1 MGMSRDVRLL
11 PLSLRFADPA
21 LEREYCVLQFRQ
33 SKWQVILI
41 CGVNACSHVL
51 AAIALP
57 EFKELLLPG
66 FLIFVSLF
74 VLRMLLLRKA
84 DQGGAHMIF
93 YYGLGE
99 RPSRRPARPNAHRH
113 HLDSHDAHRPPRR
126 TQSSSSL
133 SARPLSC

>member
-1 MGMSRDVRLL
+1 MSRDVRLR

-51 AAIALP
+51 AAIAVP
-57 EFKELLLPG
+57 EFKELLFPG

-74 VLRMLLLRKA
+74 VLRLLLLRKA
-84 DQGGAHMIF
+84 DESGAHTIF

-99 RPSRRPARPNAHRH
+99 RPPRDCVPAN
-113 HLDSHDAHRPPRR
+113 
-126 TQSSSSL
+126 
-133 SARPLSC
+133 